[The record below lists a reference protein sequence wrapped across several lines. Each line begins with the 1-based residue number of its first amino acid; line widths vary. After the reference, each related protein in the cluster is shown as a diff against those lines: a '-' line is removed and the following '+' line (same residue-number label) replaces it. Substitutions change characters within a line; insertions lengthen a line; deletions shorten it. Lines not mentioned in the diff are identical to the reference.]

1 MLSMKKHIGFIAMAL
16 IVMIDLW
23 TKHLVASNLRLYE
36 AIEIIPNF
44 FWITY
49 VLNTGAAWSM
59 FNNFT
64 WLLTLI
70 SAVATVGL
78 SYVYWTKKHNVL
90 VSLGLVL
97 MIAGTFGNLVDR
109 FFYGAVRDF
118 LSFNI
123 LGYMWPV
130 FNVADMSLV
139 IGVGFILLDMV
150 VNPHE
155 S

>member
-1 MLSMKKHIGFIAMAL
+1 MLSMKKHVGFIAMVL

-97 MIAGTFGNLVDR
+97 MMKNWVKVVKNQKNSWLIIQK
-109 FFYGAVRDF
+109 F
-118 LSFNI
+118 LI
-123 LGYMWPV
+123 QWKH
-130 FNVADMSLV
+130 
-139 IGVGFILLDMV
+139 LLEK
-150 VNPHE
+150 N
-155 S
+155 